1 MLMSAPFASTFAAG
15 LVLFG
20 MTYTANSVLNAL
32 IRRALA
38 RKAAQTDAEDSLT
51 EA

>member
-1 MLMSAPFASTFAAG
+1 MLMSAPFASTLAAG

-32 IRRALA
+32 IRRAQE
-38 RKAAQTDAEDSLT
+38 RKIAQENTEDTLT
-51 EA
+51 EV